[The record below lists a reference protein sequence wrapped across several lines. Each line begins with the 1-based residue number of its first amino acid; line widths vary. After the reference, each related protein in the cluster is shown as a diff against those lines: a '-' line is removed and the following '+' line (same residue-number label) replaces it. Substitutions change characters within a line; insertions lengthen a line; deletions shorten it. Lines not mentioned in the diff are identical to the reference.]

1 MELKDR
7 VLKFIVLM
15 GLVSLFG
22 DMIYEGVRGISG
34 IYLQSLGASMMV
46 VSITAG
52 LGEFLGYSV
61 RLISGTL
68 VDRLKAYWFFT
79 FLGYGFLIFIPLLA
93 FVDSLELAVLFILL
107 ERFGKGL
114 RTPARDTIVSF
125 VSQKVGRGV
134 SFGIIKFFD
143 QFGSIIGPLIFLIS
157 YSLFHNYKV
166 GFFAMFIPFAMV
178 VISLFMARKM
188 FPNPEKLETPTLIE
202 NSNRIFYVY
211 ILFTFFSIVSM
222 PNYQVISYFFKLS
235 GVLNNEQIMVFYML
249 AMFFEMVVA
258 IVIGKTYDIYK
269 FKILTFLPVITFL
282 LVIFSFNGYFYTAI
296 ISVLLYGTVLAIHE
310 SVMRSAVA
318 DLTKVSKRGF
328 SYGIFTFIFGLGYF
342 LGNVTIGFL
351 SNKGYVYVVIF
362 SGLTQ
367 FISLLLLIYLF
378 QLTKKKA

>member
-125 VSQKVGRGV
+125 VSQKVGRG
-134 SFGIIKFFD
+134 
-143 QFGSIIGPLIFLIS
+143 
-157 YSLFHNYKV
+157 
-166 GFFAMFIPFAMV
+166 
-178 VISLFMARKM
+178 
-188 FPNPEKLETPTLIE
+188 
-202 NSNRIFYVY
+202 
-211 ILFTFFSIVSM
+211 
-222 PNYQVISYFFKLS
+222 
-235 GVLNNEQIMVFYML
+235 
-249 AMFFEMVVA
+249 
-258 IVIGKTYDIYK
+258 
-269 FKILTFLPVITFL
+269 
-282 LVIFSFNGYFYTAI
+282 
-296 ISVLLYGTVLAIHE
+296 
-310 SVMRSAVA
+310 
-318 DLTKVSKRGF
+318 
-328 SYGIFTFIFGLGYF
+328 
-342 LGNVTIGFL
+342 
-351 SNKGYVYVVIF
+351 
-362 SGLTQ
+362 
-367 FISLLLLIYLF
+367 
-378 QLTKKKA
+378 